1 MNADRRNC
9 PICVYLRSSVAEF
22 AFAQFRYALS
32 ITLNEP
38 STPAGFSSSRLV
50 VISFELLH
58 VEPVGAK
65 AIQRHQYHVGTQAA
79 ARPASKGKEKRR
91 VMELPEFTTRVLQA
105 PGAFQQLRILA
116 RRINFEQE
124 SAGFRYCR

>member
-1 MNADRRNC
+1 MNVDRRNC

-38 STPAGFSSSRLV
+38 STPAGFSSSRLL
-50 VISFELLH
+50 VISFDLLH
-58 VEPVGAK
+58 VGPVGAK
-65 AIQRHQYHVGTQAA
+65 AIQRHQYHVGTRPQQGPT
-79 ARPASKGKEKRR
+79 ARAKRSGVSR
-91 VMELPEFTTRVLQA
+91 TSQTYTTGFLQA

-116 RRINFEQE
+116 GGINFEHE
-124 SAGFRYCR
+124 SGAFLWCR